1 MAGTDFY
8 CFGFDGETSKKVLE
22 EIDNNDNGDMLARLR
37 TATKNHLYII
47 ANSSVMNGYSI
58 DSKVVSLTPWWQPVM
73 YVVIGMFAVLDL
85 FLVIMLVREKRKA
98 KVRVEEVQK

>member
-1 MAGTDFY
+1 
-8 CFGFDGETSKKVLE
+8 
-22 EIDNNDNGDMLARLR
+22 
-37 TATKNHLYII
+37 
-47 ANSSVMNGYSI
+47 MNGYSI

>member
-1 MAGTDFY
+1 
-8 CFGFDGETSKKVLE
+8 
-22 EIDNNDNGDMLARLR
+22 MLARLR

-85 FLVIMLVREKRKA
+85 FW
-98 KVRVEEVQK
+98 